1 MQNTLHTYTLRSI
14 DPCLI
19 LPHYKPQIEF
29 TTPDPETLPLP
40 SPEYLQIHAACAKV
54 AHLSGAAEHM
64 DKILRELEDIR
75 VLSKDGA
82 SAEALEYALFPLT
95 RGVEV
100 H

>member
-1 MQNTLHTYTLRSI
+1 M
-14 DPCLI
+14 I

-40 SPEYLQIHAACAKV
+40 SPEYPQVHAACAKV
-54 AHLSGAAEHM
+54 AHLSGAADM

-95 RGVEV
+95 CGVEV